1 MKTQPI
7 KPAVIIIGLLAAS
20 VPLSFFATSIF
31 IECLIIIWMI
41 DGVSFHSEKGK
52 IQSVL
57 SVSHLMLQ
65 SIISKLGLF
74 IKNRAAV
81 IFSSLYILF
90 LIGCFWST
98 NTHDSLQDLR
108 EKLPI
113 LLLPILFTGIKPL
126 NEKEFRIVLIAFISG
141 VFIGTLPGI
150 YLVITKHYSDTREL
164 SPFLSHIRF
173 SMSVCLALFILY
185 RFLLKSPHLKLSKN
199 IIIVFVMCWLV
210 AFLFILKSLTGVIL
224 FVVFLFYLLF
234 SLSKKLKQG
243 WLRNSVIA
251 LIVII
256 PLFIL
261 LFIYNIYDRHFN
273 IVSPDLSGLETKT
286 AAGNSYTHDTVH
298 FKVENGRYIGLYL
311 CEKELKESWEKRSQ
325 LSYNGKNLQGE
336 ELRYT
341 IIRYLNSKG
350 YRKDAVGL
358 SKLTSTEISSI
369 EKGVASAGLLQPFN
383 LSARL
388 EGFFTDY
395 EQYLK
400 IGNANGKSELQR
412 FEYWKASLSLI
423 KQNWLTGVGTGDVTD
438 AFSQEYERIH
448 SKLEPRFRSTSHNQ
462 YLYMGV
468 AFGVGGI
475 LLFIC
480 WLIFPPFYQ
489 GVFRDYY
496 FVAFFAIMI
505 LSMLTDDTIRYQAG
519 LNFMSFFAS
528 FFLFGRE
535 QKPV

>member
-41 DGVSFHSEKGK
+41 DGVSFHSEKGI
-52 IQSVL
+52 IQSVS
-57 SVSHLMLQ
+57 SVSYLMLQ
-65 SIISKLGLF
+65 GIISKLGLF
-74 IKNRAAV
+74 IKNRVAV

-113 LLLPILFTGIKPL
+113 LLLPILFTGIKSL

-150 YLVITKHYSDTREL
+150 YLFITKHYSDTREL

-185 RFLLKSPHLKLSKN
+185 RFLLKSTHPKPSKI

-210 AFLFILKSLTGVIL
+210 AFLFILKSLTGVLL

-243 WLRNSVIA
+243 WLRNSILA

-261 LFIYNIYDRHFN
+261 SFIYTIYDRHFN
-273 IVSPDLSGLETKT
+273 IVCPDLSRLETKT
-286 AAGNSYTHDTVH
+286 AAGNPYTHDTVH
-298 FKVENGRYIGLYL
+298 FKVENERYIGLYL
-311 CEKELKESWEKRSQ
+311 CEQELKESWEKRSR
-325 LSYNGKNLQGE
+325 LNYNGRNLQGE

-350 YRKDAVGL
+350 YHKDGVGL

-369 EKGVASAGLLQPFN
+369 EKGVANAGLLQPFN

-388 EGFFTDY
+388 EGFFIDY

-400 IGNANGKSELQR
+400 TGNANGKSELQR
-412 FEYWKASLSLI
+412 LEYWKASLSLI

-448 SKLEPRFRSTSHNQ
+448 SKLEPGFRGTSHNQ
-462 YLYMGV
+462 YFYMGV
-468 AFGVGGI
+468 AFGVGGMI
-475 LLFIC
+475 FFIC
-480 WLIFPPFYQ
+480 WLIIPPLYL
-489 GVFRDYY
+489 GAFRDYY
-496 FVAFFAIMI
+496 FVVFFAIMI
-505 LSMLTDDTIRYQAG
+505 LSMLTEDTIRYQAG